1 VLYEVDIGIRT
12 IRVPATMLICY
23 FTLRR
28 VEPNHRARALRGDGI
43 LTLPSD
49 TRSIGHLKRL
59 YDQASQHAKFGAWE
73 CNLETD
79 ELTWT
84 DGVYDLFG
92 LPRGL
97 PLHRSMVVD
106 CYHDDSRRLMECMR
120 SEALAGGEPF
130 SIDASIRT
138 HRGEDRWMRLS
149 GEVVFA
155 DGRPVRLFGSK
166 QDITQEKELWDRLR
180 QLAECDPLTGLANRG
195 VFEARCH
202 ELAKRDLG
210 DVSVSAL
217 ALVDLDRFKDINDR
231 LGHAAGDEC
240 LRQIGSR
247 LYRLFGERNLVARIG
262 GDEFALLLQGPRS
275 AKQIKHTL
283 AQALRILC
291 RPVFWR
297 DLRIDAGVSI
307 GAALLKQPVC
317 RDPSLLFAEA
327 DSALY
332 AAKAAGR
339 RRIRVFGDDI
349 EDRLCADISTLTV
362 RFPINL
368 PSGI

>member
-1 VLYEVDIGIRT
+1 LC
-12 IRVPATMLICY
+12 A
-23 FTLRR
+23 
-28 VEPNHRARALRGDGI
+28 
-43 LTLPSD
+43 LPSD
-49 TRSIGHLKRL
+49 TRSIAHLKSL
-59 YDQASQHAKFGAWE
+59 YDQASRLAKFGAWE
-73 CNLETD
+73 CDLETD

-84 DGVYDLFG
+84 DGVYDLFDI
-92 LPRGL
+92 PRGL

-120 SEALAGGEPF
+120 SEALAGGGRF
-130 SIDASIRT
+130 SIEASIRT
-138 HRGEDRWMRLS
+138 HRGENRWMRLTA
-149 GEVVFA
+149 EVVFA
-155 DGRPVRLFGSK
+155 GGRAVRLFGSK

-180 QLAECDPLTGLANRG
+180 QLAERDPLTGLANRG

-202 ELAKRDLG
+202 ELAKRELG

-240 LRQIGSR
+240 LRQIAYR
-247 LYRLFGERNLVARIG
+247 LYRLFGDRNLVARIG
-262 GDEFALLLQGPRS
+262 GDEFALLLQGPCS
-275 AKQIKHTL
+275 PQQIKHTL
-283 AQALRILC
+283 AHALRMLC

-307 GAALLKQPVC
+307 GAAILKQPVC
-317 RDPSLLFAEA
+317 HDPSLLFAEA

-339 RRIRVFGDDI
+339 RRVRIFGDDS
-349 EDRLCADISTLTV
+349 EERLCADISTLAV
-362 RFPINL
+362 RFPLN
-368 PSGI
+368 S